1 MPGKSIEN
9 MHVAVLAGGHSAERE
24 ISLDS
29 GKNVVVALKE
39 AGYTSV
45 ELLDTAADDF
55 MVTMATGGFDVA
67 FIAMHG
73 AGGEDG
79 AMQGAIETLGIPY
92 TASGVLASACGA
104 DKEVSKLLYAKAG
117 IPIAPG
123 LALEV
128 GDEVDIDHIVE
139 VCGER
144 CFVKPAVNG
153 SSYGISLVHEPSELP
168 AAIAKAFEYGDKVLV
183 EKCIEGTE
191 ITVGVYGEDDV
202 RALPIVEIRKPEDCE
217 FYDLDVKY
225 VDPTDIHRIPAQ
237 ISPENYARAQEL
249 ACAAHKALGCLGI
262 SRSDFIVSEDGP
274 VILETNTIP
283 GMTDTSLYP
292 DEIRHTDDMTF
303 PQVCDSLI
311 RMAFVERALHANRG
325 RGFVRNAAVCH
336 RLLCHACRPRQNA
349 VLRSYRGRC
358 DCPRY
363 RDHGSF
369 GAGQ

>member
-1 MPGKSIEN
+1 MPGKSLEN

-24 ISLDS
+24 ISLNS

-79 AMQGAIETLGIPY
+79 AMQGAMETLGIPY

-104 DKEVSKLLYAKAG
+104 DKEVSKLLYAK
-117 IPIAPG
+117 
-123 LALEV
+123 EV

-262 SRSDFIVSEDGP
+262 SRSDFIPLSSRP
-274 VILETNTIP
+274 IP
-283 GMTDTSLYP
+283 
-292 DEIRHTDDMTF
+292 F
-303 PQVCDSLI
+303 P
-311 RMAFVERALHANRG
+311 A
-325 RGFVRNAAVCH
+325 
-336 RLLCHACRPRQNA
+336 
-349 VLRSYRGRC
+349 
-358 DCPRY
+358 
-363 RDHGSF
+363 
-369 GAGQ
+369 

>member
-1 MPGKSIEN
+1 MPGKSLEN

-24 ISLDS
+24 ISLNS

-45 ELLDTAADDF
+45 ELLDTAADNF

-79 AMQGAIETLGIPY
+79 AMQGAMETLGIPY

-123 LALEV
+123 LALET

-168 AAIAKAFEYGDKVLV
+168 AAIAKAFEFGDKVLV

-191 ITVGVYGEDDV
+191 ITVGVYGEDEV

-217 FYDLDVKY
+217 FFDLDVKY

-311 RMAFVERALHANRG
+311 RMGLRRAG
-325 RGFVRNAAVCH
+325 V
-336 RLLCHACRPRQNA
+336 AC
-349 VLRSYRGRC
+349 
-358 DCPRY
+358 
-363 RDHGSF
+363 
-369 GAGQ
+369 

>member
-1 MPGKSIEN
+1 M
-9 MHVAVLAGGHSAERE
+9 
-24 ISLDS
+24 
-29 GKNVVVALKE
+29 VALKE

-45 ELLDTAADDF
+45 ELLDAAADDF

-79 AMQGAIETLGIPY
+79 AMQGAMETLGIPY

-104 DKEVSKLLYAKAG
+104 DKEVSKLLYARAG

-123 LALEV
+123 LALEA

-139 VCGER
+139 ICGER

-311 RMAFVERALHANRG
+311 RMGLRRAG
-325 RGFVRNAAVCH
+325 V
-336 RLLCHACRPRQNA
+336 AC
-349 VLRSYRGRC
+349 
-358 DCPRY
+358 
-363 RDHGSF
+363 
-369 GAGQ
+369 

>member
-1 MPGKSIEN
+1 MPGKSLEN

-24 ISLDS
+24 ISLNS

-79 AMQGAIETLGIPY
+79 AMQGPWRRWVSPTRRQACSPAHVAPIKRFQSFCMPRR
-92 TASGVLASACGA
+92 ASPLPPAWRLRRATRSILI
-104 DKEVSKLLYAKAG
+104 VSSE
-117 IPIAPG
+117 I
-123 LALEV
+123 
-128 GDEVDIDHIVE
+128 
-139 VCGER
+139 CGER

-249 ACAAHKALGCLGI
+249 ACAAHKALGCLGV

-311 RMAFVERALHANRG
+311 RMGLRRAG
-325 RGFVRNAAVCH
+325 V
-336 RLLCHACRPRQNA
+336 AC
-349 VLRSYRGRC
+349 
-358 DCPRY
+358 
-363 RDHGSF
+363 
-369 GAGQ
+369 

>member
-1 MPGKSIEN
+1 MPGKSLEN

-24 ISLDS
+24 ISLNS

-79 AMQGAIETLGIPY
+79 AMQGAMETLGIPY

-139 VCGER
+139 ICGER

-153 SSYGISLVHEPSELP
+153 SSYGIPWSMSPPSFPRQSPRRLST
-168 AAIAKAFEYGDKVLV
+168 AT
-183 EKCIEGTE
+183 KCW
-191 ITVGVYGEDDV
+191 
-202 RALPIVEIRKPEDCE
+202 
-217 FYDLDVKY
+217 
-225 VDPTDIHRIPAQ
+225 
-237 ISPENYARAQEL
+237 
-249 ACAAHKALGCLGI
+249 
-262 SRSDFIVSEDGP
+262 SRSVSRVP
-274 VILETNTIP
+274 RSPSAYTAR
-283 GMTDTSLYP
+283 MTCAP
-292 DEIRHTDDMTF
+292 
-303 PQVCDSLI
+303 
-311 RMAFVERALHANRG
+311 
-325 RGFVRNAAVCH
+325 
-336 RLLCHACRPRQNA
+336 CRS
-349 VLRSYRGRC
+349 LRSVS
-358 DCPRY
+358 PRTA
-363 RDHGSF
+363 SSTIWT
-369 GAGQ
+369 

>member
-1 MPGKSIEN
+1 MPGKSLEN

-24 ISLDS
+24 ISLNS

-79 AMQGAIETLGIPY
+79 AMQGAMETLGIPY

-168 AAIAKAFEYGDKVLV
+168 AAIAKAFEYGDKFAMVFQPLHFAC
-183 EKCIEGTE
+183 ESGGEGLAALGATA
-191 ITVGVYGEDDV
+191 VDQ
-202 RALPIVEIRKPEDCE
+202 RA
-217 FYDLDVKY
+217 
-225 VDPTDIHRIPAQ
+225 
-237 ISPENYARAQEL
+237 
-249 ACAAHKALGCLGI
+249 ACAGAHANA
-262 SRSDFIVSEDGP
+262 E
-274 VILETNTIP
+274 
-283 GMTDTSLYP
+283 
-292 DEIRHTDDMTF
+292 
-303 PQVCDSLI
+303 
-311 RMAFVERALHANRG
+311 AALH
-325 RGFVRNAAVCH
+325 VTAAVI
-336 RLLCHACRPRQNA
+336 RLE
-349 VLRSYRGRC
+349 
-358 DCPRY
+358 CPLHTNSRLI
-363 RDHGSF
+363 
-369 GAGQ
+369 